1 MISRTESLP
10 VIENSRESVHA
21 KSQDKFDAH
30 VIGLVSSKLHV
41 RTSLKQSNAVN
52 WIVLHLGEMIT
63 TNTVSFVYKVFKDK
77 E

>member
-21 KSQDKFDAH
+21 KSHDMSVTQ
-30 VIGLVSSKLHV
+30 VIGLGSSKLLI
-41 RTSLKQSNAVN
+41 RTSLKQSNAGN
-52 WIVLHLGEMIT
+52 WIVLQLGEIIT
-63 TNTVSFVYKVFKDK
+63 TNTDCFVYKVFKDK